1 MHINTFDHYQSLESP
16 IHRLDPRVK
25 IAVTVVFI
33 LSNVLLPDG
42 AWLAFACSFAFL
54 MLLTWRAK
62 LGFRFVFTRSLVAL
76 PFALAAVTAIFSVP
90 GEPVL
95 AIKIGPWML
104 IATDAGVIRF
114 VSIILRSWLSVQM
127 AIVLTATT
135 PFPDLI
141 HALRHLRIPGVLVS
155 TIAFMY
161 RYLFVLSD
169 ETVRLLRARDARSA
183 QLEGKQ
189 SGGSAIWQAQVAGNM
204 AGQLFLRSYERSE
217 RIYNAMLA
225 RGYRGTL
232 LTLNPHEMSSRDWF
246 WGAGMIAMIL
256 VVQIIGRLGTENLAG
271 W

>member
-25 IAVTVVFI
+25 VVVTAVFI
-33 LSNVLLPDG
+33 LSSVLLPDG

-54 MLLTWRAK
+54 MVLSWQAK
-62 LGFRFVFTRSLVAL
+62 LGFRFVLTRSLTAF
-76 PFALAAVTAIFSVP
+76 PFVLAAVTAVFSVP

-104 IATDAGVIRF
+104 IATDAGIIRF

-127 AIVLTATT
+127 AIILTATT
-135 PFPDLI
+135 SFPDLI
-141 HALRHLRIPGVLVS
+141 HALRHLRMPGVLVS

-169 ETVRLLRARDARSA
+169 EAVRLLRARDARSA
-183 QLEGKQ
+183 RLTGK
-189 SGGSAIWQAQVAGNM
+189 SGGGSLLWRAQVAGNM

-232 LTLNPHEMSSRDWF
+232 LTLNPHEMGSRDWLL
-246 WGAGMIAMIL
+246 GAVLLAAIAAIQF
-256 VVQIIGRLGTENLAG
+256 VGGFAG
-271 W
+271 E